1 MTSASG
7 DAAPQAWRPSHNP
20 WLIAVVVTLATFMEV
35 LDTTIVN
42 VALPH
47 IAGTLSASHEEATW
61 VLTSYLVSNAIVL
74 PVSAWLASLMGRK
87 RFYMTCVVVFTVS
100 SLLCGAA
107 PTLSTLVLMRVIQ
120 GVGGGGLQ
128 PSQQAIL
135 VDSFPAQKLGMAF
148 AVAGIATV
156 IAPIL
161 GPTLGGWITD
171 NFSWRWVF
179 YINLPVGLLSLYLTW
194 RLVEDPPH
202 ARKVDR
208 KKGFT
213 MDFPGL
219 ALVALGIGCLQIVL
233 DKGQSEDWFDSHFIQ
248 VCAFLSV
255 AGLVGTVWW
264 ELRHRHPVVD
274 LRLLR
279 NRGFALSN
287 VLMFAL
293 GFVLYGSIVL
303 LPLLLQTQM
312 GYSALQAGLAISPG
326 GVVVL
331 VLMPFAGRLVSRVQ
345 PRLLASFGMAL
356 LGLGT
361 LYMTT
366 LNLQMDFRAVVTAR
380 CLQAA
385 ALPFLFIPINTAA
398 YASIPPGKNNSASA
412 LLTLA
417 RNLGGSVG
425 IAVVTTGLSQRF
437 QVHHS
442 VLVSHLTPYDA
453 APALWL
459 GRAAAAL
466 RAAGL
471 TAQAAATQAQAALY
485 REVVRQA
492 TILSYLDNFRLLGLI
507 ALTLAPVALILRK
520 IPLGGRVAGGGH

>member
-1 MTSASG
+1 MSEIPEAS
-7 DAAPQAWRPSHNP
+7 PPWRPSHNP
-20 WLIAVVVTLATFMEV
+20 WLIAIVVTLATFMEV

-61 VLTSYLVSNAIVL
+61 VLTSYLVANAVVL

-87 RFYMTCVVVFTVS
+87 RYYLTCVVIFTLS

-107 PTLSTLVLMRVIQ
+107 PTLGTLVFVRVLQ
-120 GVGGGGLQ
+120 GIGGGGLQ

-135 VDSFPAQKLGMAF
+135 VDSFPAHKLGMAF

-156 IAPIL
+156 IAPVL

-179 YINLPVGLLSLYLTW
+179 YINLPVGLLSLYLSW

-208 KKGFT
+208 RSGFT

-219 ALVALGIGCLQIVL
+219 ALVGLGIGCLQIVL
-233 DKGQSEDWFDSHFIQ
+233 DKGQTEDWFDSGFIQ
-248 VCAFLSV
+248 VFALLSV
-255 AGLVGTVWW
+255 VGIVGTVVW

-274 LRLLR
+274 LRLLKD
-279 NRGFALSN
+279 RGFATAN

-312 GYSALQAGLAISPG
+312 GYTALKAGLAISPG
-326 GVVVL
+326 GLVVL
-331 VLMPFAGRLVSRVQ
+331 VLMPVAGRLVGKVQ
-345 PRLLASFGMAL
+345 PRLIACFGMAM

-361 LYMTT
+361 LFMAT
-366 LNLQMDFRAVVTAR
+366 LNLQMDYATVVLAR
-380 CLQAA
+380 CLQAS
-385 ALPFLFIPINTAA
+385 ALAFLFIPLNTAA

-425 IAVVTTGLSQRF
+425 IATVTTVLSQRF
-437 QVHHS
+437 QYHHS
-442 VLVSHLTPYDA
+442 VLVSHLTPYDPA
-453 APALWL
+453 SALWL
-459 GRAAAAL
+459 GRAAEAL

-471 TAQAAATQAQAALY
+471 SAQAALAQAQGLLY
-485 REVVRQA
+485 RELVRQA
-492 TILSYLDNFRLLGLI
+492 TILSYLDNFWLLGI
-507 ALTLAPVALILRK
+507 GALALAPAALALRR
-520 IPLGGRVAGGGH
+520 IPLGRRPAGGGH